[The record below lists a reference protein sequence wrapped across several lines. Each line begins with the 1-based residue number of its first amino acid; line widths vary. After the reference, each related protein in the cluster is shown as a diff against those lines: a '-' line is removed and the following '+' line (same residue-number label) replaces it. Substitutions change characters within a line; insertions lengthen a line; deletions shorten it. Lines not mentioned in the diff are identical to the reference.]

1 VVLGISLLGLLGLTP
16 KRGVRTASGS
26 AAGQAGSIAVLRVA
40 AQEAEGGGGD
50 RVEISP
56 RARQLAVQ
64 TAVRTAVVA
73 ELRRLG
79 EPRAGA
85 GSEGDAG

>member
-1 VVLGISLLGLLGLTP
+1 MVLGISLLGLLGLTP
-16 KRGVRTASGS
+16 KRGVRTAGGS
-26 AAGQAGSIAVLRVA
+26 AAGQAGPIAVLRVA
-40 AQEAEGGGGD
+40 AQEAEGSGD

-79 EPRAGA
+79 EPRVGA
-85 GSEGDAG
+85 RSQGEDG